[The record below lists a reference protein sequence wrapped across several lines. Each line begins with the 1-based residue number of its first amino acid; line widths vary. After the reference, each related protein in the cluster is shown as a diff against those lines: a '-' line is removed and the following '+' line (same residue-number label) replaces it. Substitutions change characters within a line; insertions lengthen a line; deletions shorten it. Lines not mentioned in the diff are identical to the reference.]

1 MIRSSSDGDNQGNC
15 KSLESSLN
23 EDFMNI
29 LKHEIENNTKGRD
42 LDLLYLVHQL
52 NEANTIQY
60 AFLKDKINHALYGN
74 TVSSTAPSCRAIH
87 LLHPYS
93 TSGYYWVTSS
103 NGSSV
108 HVYCEM
114 TKSCGNI
121 TGGLTRVALL
131 NNKTRPLICTGDFVT
146 VNEDMRC
153 VRNTEDP
160 GCSTYYL
167 SSDEYYIFS
176 LYVVLWKLIGLVLL
190 MVLLVLV

>member
-1 MIRSSSDGDNQGNC
+1 MIRSSSDGDNQGYY

-29 LKHEIENNTKGRD
+29 LKHEIEKSTKGSD

-52 NEANTIQY
+52 NESNTIQY

-74 TVSSTAPSCRAIH
+74 TVSSPAPSCQAIY

-114 TKSCGNI
+114 TKSCGNV
-121 TGGLTRVALL
+121 TAGLTRVALL

-160 GCSTYYL
+160 GCSHIIFALMNITYSHYMWYCGSYL
-167 SSDEYYIFS
+167 VWYS
-176 LYVVLWKLIGLVLL
+176 
-190 MVLLVLV
+190 